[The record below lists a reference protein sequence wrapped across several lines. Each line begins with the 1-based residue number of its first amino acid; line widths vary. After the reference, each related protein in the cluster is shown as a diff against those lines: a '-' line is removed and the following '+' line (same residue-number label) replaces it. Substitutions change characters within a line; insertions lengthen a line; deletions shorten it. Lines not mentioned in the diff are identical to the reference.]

1 MVIWT
6 GAALNGRGVTGVGR
20 SGGGVAV
27 GRASSMI
34 VWKMTPSFSMASI
47 AASPMSERGVDGIGF
62 FRG

>member
-47 AASPMSERGVDGIGF
+47 AASPMS
-62 FRG
+62 